1 MAVVFAGRN
10 FVLLSCM
17 RGLSRRGLYKMT
29 ERALSVSSMHWKA
42 DKITHTGQVWLT
54 HNQPVSDNV
63 DIPGPVTKFSAAMGG
78 R

>member
-1 MAVVFAGRN
+1 
-10 FVLLSCM
+10 
-17 RGLSRRGLYKMT
+17 MT

-54 HNQPVSDNV
+54 HNQPVSDSV